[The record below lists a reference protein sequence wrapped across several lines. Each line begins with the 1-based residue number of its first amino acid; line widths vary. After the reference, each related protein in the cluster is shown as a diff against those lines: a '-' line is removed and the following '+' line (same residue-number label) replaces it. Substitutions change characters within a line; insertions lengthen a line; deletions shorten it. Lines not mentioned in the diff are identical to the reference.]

1 MEPNADQS
9 QIRSALKDMV
19 CADPDIVFAVVF
31 GSQLSGTA
39 THSSD
44 FDIAVKFT
52 ADCSERNR
60 FKKRCVL
67 SGELQHEEFPFIDV
81 SDIDSLP
88 LDVAHDAV
96 NGDLL
101 CGDERVFEQFKTDIE
116 AEFDEKRETLRR
128 HQRTV
133 IDRIAEDGLR
143 G

>member
-1 MEPNADQS
+1 MGPNADQS
-9 QIRSALKDMV
+9 QIRSALKDVV
-19 CADPDIVFAVVF
+19 CADPDVVFAVVF

-52 ADCSERNR
+52 ADCSERDR

-81 SDIDSLP
+81 SDIGSLP

-101 CGDERVFEQFKTDIE
+101 CGDKRAFEQFKTDIE
-116 AEFDEKRETLRR
+116 AEFNEQRETLRR

>member
-9 QIRSALKDMV
+9 QIRSALKDVV
-19 CADPDIVFAVVF
+19 CADPDVVFAVVF

-39 THSSD
+39 TRSSD

-52 ADCSERNR
+52 ADCSERDR

-81 SDIDSLP
+81 SDIDLLP
-88 LDVAHDAV
+88 LDVAHDAA

-101 CGDERVFEQFKTDIE
+101 CGDERAFEQFKTDIKS
-116 AEFDEKRETLRR
+116 EFDEQRETLRQ
-128 HQRTV
+128 HQRAV

>member
-1 MEPNADQS
+1 MEPNADQP
-9 QIRSALKDMV
+9 QIRSALKDVV
-19 CADPDIVFAVVF
+19 CADPDVVFAVAF
-31 GSQLSGTA
+31 GSQLSGTV
-39 THSSD
+39 TRSSD

-52 ADCSERNR
+52 AACSERDR
-60 FKKRCVL
+60 FKNRCVL

-101 CGDERVFEQFKTDIE
+101 CGDKRAFEQFKTEIE
-116 AEFDEKRETLRR
+116 AEFDSQRETLRQ

>member
-1 MEPNADQS
+1 MLIQTSFSPLYSDH
-9 QIRSALKDMV
+9 R
-19 CADPDIVFAVVF
+19 FR
-31 GSQLSGTA
+31 GRYR
-39 THSSD
+39 SSD
-44 FDIAVKFT
+44 LDIAVKFT
-52 ADCSERNR
+52 ADYSERNR

-67 SGELQHEEFPFIDV
+67 SGELQHEEFPSIDV

-101 CGDERVFEQFKTDIE
+101 CGDEQAFEQFKTDIE

>member
-1 MEPNADQS
+1 MEPNTDQS
-9 QIRSALKDMV
+9 QIRSALKDVV
-19 CADPDIVFAVVF
+19 CADPDVVFAVVF
-31 GSQLSGTA
+31 GSQVSETVP
-39 THSSD
+39 HSSD

-67 SGELQHEEFPFIDV
+67 SGELQHEEFTFIDV

-101 CGDERVFEQFKTDIE
+101 CGDERPSNSSRQTS
-116 AEFDEKRETLRR
+116 RR
-128 HQRTV
+128 NLMKNVRPFAGTSV
-133 IDRIAEDGLR
+133 RSSTG
-143 G
+143 

>member
-9 QIRSALKDMV
+9 QIRSALKDVV

-31 GSQLSGTA
+31 GSQLSGTV

-52 ADCSERNR
+52 ADCSERDR

-67 SGELQHEEFPFIDV
+67 SGELQGEDRPFIDV

-88 LDVAHDAV
+88 LDVAHDVV
-96 NGDLL
+96 NGELL
-101 CGDERVFEQFKTDIE
+101 CGDKQAFEQFKTDIK
-116 AEFDEKRETLRR
+116 AEFDEQREMLRR

-143 G
+143 S